1 MDNLRFSSAPTADSI
16 DASIA
21 QHFPDCEPV
30 AVIGYACHF
39 PESPDGET
47 FWKNLLEGRECS
59 RRFAREELL
68 AVGLEAATVDDPHYV
83 NIGTVLE
90 NADCFDATLFGY
102 SRQEAESM
110 DPQQRLFLQAV
121 WHALEHAG
129 YAPGAVPHKTGVFA
143 SSRMS
148 TYPGR
153 EALNVTE
160 VAQVK
165 GLQSLMGNDKDYI
178 ATRAAYKL
186 NLHGPALSVQTACSS
201 SLVAVH
207 LACESLR
214 AGESDMAVAG
224 GVALSFPQQAG
235 YRYQPGM
242 IFSPDGHC
250 RPFDASAE
258 GTWAG
263 NGLGC
268 VVLRRLRD
276 ALLSGDPIISV
287 ILSSAV
293 NNDGNRKVGY
303 TAPSV
308 AGQQAVIEEALM
320 LAAIDDRQIGYIET
334 HGTGT
339 PLGDAIEIE
348 ALRNVY
354 APRPQEQ
361 RCALGSV
368 KSNMGHLDTAAGI
381 AGLLKT
387 VLAVS
392 RGQIPPMLHFHSPN
406 PALKIEESPFTIPV
420 SAQAWQDEIR
430 YAGVSSFGIGGTNC
444 HMIVASLPDAL
455 KTRLPNADGDR
466 ESTALLL
473 SAASDSALRQ
483 LATNYAGALAQN
495 ADANNLAF
503 TAMHARRLDLPFR
516 LAVPLNRETAAALS
530 AWATDKSGPPVYSGH
545 GASGKQTWLF
555 TGQGSHW
562 RTMGQAMYRH
572 STAFADT
579 LDRCFSACS
588 EMLTPSL
595 REAMFNPDSTQLDNM
610 AWAQPAIVAFE
621 IAMAAHW
628 RAEGLKPDFA
638 MGHSVGEFAAAV
650 VCGHYT
656 IEQVMPLVCRR
667 GALMQQ
673 CASGAMVAVF
683 ANEDT
688 LMPLARRFELDLAA
702 NNGTQHT
709 VFSGPEARLAEFC
722 AALSQHDIN
731 YRRLSVTGAAHS
743 ALLEPI
749 LDRFQE
755 ACAGLHA
762 EPGQIPLIST
772 LIADVIDESTLN
784 QADYWRRHMRQPVRF
799 IQSIQV
805 AHELGARIFLET
817 GPDAQLVACG
827 QREYRDNAYWI
838 ASARRSKEA
847 SDVLN
852 QALLQLY
859 AAGVALPWADLLA
872 GDGQRIAAPCYPF
885 DTERYWKDRA
895 SRANEPADAALSA
908 GLAVAS
914 RAATALDLPRLE
926 ALKQCATRL
935 HAIYVDR
942 LVQRCTGDAIEHG
955 VDAITIMRR
964 GRLLPRY
971 QQLLQRL
978 LNNCVVD
985 GDYRCADGRY
995 TRARPIDHQ
1004 QRESLLT
1011 ELASYCEGFQAIPD
1025 TIARAG
1031 DRLYEMMSG
1040 AEEPVAIIFPQS
1052 ASDGVEVLYQE
1063 FSFGRYFNQIAAGV
1077 LRGILQTRQPRQPLR
1092 ILEVGGGTGGTTAWL
1107 LPELRGVPALE
1118 YHFTDISALF
1128 TRRAQQKFADY
1139 EFVHYNELD
1148 LEKEAQSQ
1156 GFQAQSYDLI
1166 VAANVIH
1173 ATRHIGHTLDNL
1185 RPLLKPGGRLLMR
1198 EITQPMRLFDFVFGP
1213 LVLPLQDIGAR
1224 EGELFL
1230 TTDQWQQQCRRAG
1243 FSKVEWLPQDG
1254 SPTAGMSEHIILAT
1268 LPGQAVCATSGSA
1281 PSDPVLGQ
1289 ALTDSA
1295 DYLADWSDCA
1305 GQPERFNARWQ
1316 EAWRRLS
1323 QRHGDDFPGEPPLV
1337 TAPEWLGDVRL
1348 SWQNN
1353 AFSRGQMRVEAR
1365 RPDGE
1370 WLPLSPAA
1378 PLPAPQTHYQWRWTP
1393 CNVASVDHPLTF
1405 SFSANTLA
1413 RGDKLAQ
1420 YGIIH
1425 DPQASLLLMV
1435 VEESEDTLALAEKV
1449 MEALTASTAGLIV
1462 VTHRAWRIEEN
1473 EALSAS
1479 HHALWALLR
1488 VAANEQ
1494 PERLIAAIDLAENTP
1509 GETLHRGLSAVS
1521 LSQRWLAARGNTLW
1535 LPSLA
1540 PNTGCAAELPA
1551 NVFAGDNRWHLVT
1564 GAFGG
1569 LGRLAVNWLREKGA
1583 RRIAL
1588 LAPRVDESWLRDIE
1602 GEQTRV
1608 CRCDVGDAGQLATV
1622 LDELAANGGI
1632 AGAIHAAGVLADAP
1646 LQELDHPPLAA
1657 VFAVKAQAATQLL
1670 QTLRNHGG
1678 RYLILYSSAAATL
1691 GASGQSAHALAC
1703 GYLDGLAQQFSTLD
1717 APKTLSVAWGAWGES
1732 GRAATPEMLAALASR
1747 GMGALS
1753 DAEGCWHLEQ
1763 AVMRGTPWRL
1773 AMRVFI
1779 DKMPP
1784 LQQALF
1790 NVGAAG
1796 KTATPVIPPAD
1807 DNAFNGSLSD
1817 ETAVM
1822 AWLKKRIAVQLRLND
1837 PASLLPNQDLL
1848 QLGMDSLLFL
1858 ELSSDIQHYLGVR
1871 INAERAW
1878 QDLSPHGL
1886 AQLICG
1892 KPEATP
1898 GASQPEVLRHD
1909 AGERY
1914 MPFPLTPIQHAYW
1927 LGRTHLIGYGGVA
1940 CHVLFEWDKR
1950 HDEFDLTVLEKAWNQ
1965 LIARHDMLRMVVDA
1979 DGQQR
1984 ILATTPEY
1992 RIARDDLRTLS
2003 PTEQRIALE
2012 KRRHELSYRV
2022 LPADQWP
2029 LFELAVSE
2037 IDDCHYRL
2045 HMNLDLLQF
2054 DVQSF
2059 KVMMDDLAQ
2068 AWRGETLAPL
2078 DITFRDY
2085 VMAEQARRQTP
2096 AWHDAWDYWQEKLP
2110 QLPLA
2115 PELPVVETAP
2125 ETPRFTTFKSTI
2137 GKKEWQAVKQRWQ
2150 QQGVTP
2156 SAALL
2161 TLFATALE
2169 RWSRTPAFT
2178 LNLTFFNRQPIHPQ
2192 INQLIGDFTSVTLVD
2207 FNFSTPVTLQEQM
2220 QQTQRRLWQNMAH
2233 SEMNGVEVIRELGR
2247 LRGSQR
2253 QPLMPIVFT
2262 SMLGMTLE
2270 GMTIDRAMSHL
2281 FGEPCYV
2288 FTQTPQVWL
2297 DHQVMESDDELMFS
2311 WYCMDN
2317 VLEPGAAEAMFNDYC
2332 AILQAVMTSPE
2343 SLKTS
2348 TSGIAGHIP
2357 RRRWPLSAQA
2367 DYDLRDIEQAT
2378 LEHPHIQQARAEI
2391 SDTGALTLDIVMA
2404 DVPPRLTAASD
2415 GHDLARLALPLPEQA
2430 QLDELEATWR
2440 WLEARAL
2447 QGIAATLNRH
2457 GLFTTPEIAHRFTGI
2472 AEALSAQASHQRLLR
2487 QWLQCLTER
2496 EWLIREGESWRC
2508 RIPLSEI
2515 PEPQQACPQSQWS
2528 QALAQY
2534 LDTCIA
2540 RHDDLFSG
2548 RCSPLELL
2556 FNESL
2561 RVTDALYRDNPA
2573 SACLNRYTAQIA
2585 ALCGAERILE
2595 VGAGT
2600 AATAAPVL
2608 EATRNTRQSY
2618 HFTDVSAQFL
2628 NDARGRFHDQSC
2640 VTYALFDINQPLDF
2654 SAHPEAGYDLII
2666 AVNVLHDA
2674 SHVVQTLRRLKLL
2687 LNAGGRLLI
2696 VEATE
2701 RNSVF
2706 QLASV
2711 GFIEGLSGYRDFR
2724 RRDEKPMLTLSAWQE
2739 VLVQAG
2745 FANELAWPAQE
2756 SSPLRQH
2763 LLVARSP
2770 GVNRPDKEAVRR
2782 DLQQRFGSGL
2792 PVLQIRQRETLFA
2805 PLHAPSDALVE
2816 PAEPMPAAGGNPALE
2831 KQVAELWQSLLSRP
2845 VARHHDF
2852 FESGG
2857 DSLMATRMVAQ
2868 LNQRGIARANLQDLF
2883 THSTLSDF
2891 CAHLQACS
2899 AGEDNPIPI
2908 CQGDGDETLFVFHA
2922 SDGDVS
2928 AWLPLAST
2936 LNMRVFGLQAKSPQ
2950 RFATL
2955 DQMID
2960 EYVECIRRQQPH
2972 GPYVLAGWSYGAFL
2986 AAGAAQRLYARGEP
3000 VRIALIDPVCRQ
3012 DFCCQNRTALLR
3024 LLAAGQTPLALA
3036 EHFDQQAPDSQLA
3049 DFISLAKTAGMVS
3062 PNLTQQAAEAWLDNI
3077 AHLLRLLVEHTPGES
3092 VPIPCLMVYAAGRP
3106 ARWTPA
3112 ETEWQDWINNADDYV
3127 IEASHWQIM
3136 LELPHV
3142 QACAR
3147 HIKRWLG
3154 ATSTQPENTL

>member
-21 QHFPDCEPV
+21 QHYPDCEPV

-47 FWKNLLEGRECS
+47 FWQNLLEGRECS
-59 RRFAREELL
+59 RRFTREELL
-68 AVGLEAATVDDPHYV
+68 AVGLDAAIIDDPHYV
-83 NIGTVLE
+83 NIGTVLD

-320 LAAIDDRQIGYIET
+320 LAAIDDRQVGYIET

-354 APRPQEQ
+354 APRPQDQ

-392 RGQIPPMLHFHSPN
+392 RGQIPPLLNFHTPN
-406 PALKIEESPFTIPV
+406 PALKLEESPFTIPV
-420 SAQAWQDEIR
+420 SAQAWQDEMR

-455 KTRLPNADGDR
+455 NARLPNTDSGR
-466 ESTALLL
+466 KSTALLL
-473 SAASDSALRQ
+473 SAASDSALRR
-483 LATNYAGALAQN
+483 LATDYAGALREN
-495 ADANNLAF
+495 ADASSLAF
-503 TAMHARRLDLPFR
+503 TALHARRLDLPFR
-516 LAVPLNRETAAALS
+516 LAAPLNRETAEVLS
-530 AWATDKSGPPVYSGH
+530 AWAGEKSGALVYSGH
-545 GASGKQTWLF
+545 GASGKQVWLF

-562 RTMGQAMYRH
+562 RTMGQTMYQH

-595 REAMFNPDSTQLDNM
+595 REAMFNPDSAQLDNM

-638 MGHSVGEFAAAV
+638 IGHSVGEFAAAV

-683 ANEDT
+683 ADEDT
-688 LMPLARRFELDLAA
+688 LMPLARQFELDLAA

-709 VFSGPEARLAEFC
+709 VFSGPEARLAVFC
-722 AALSQHDIN
+722 ATLSQHDIN

-749 LDRFQE
+749 LDRFQD

-762 EPGQIPLIST
+762 EPGQIPIIST
-772 LIADVIDESTLN
+772 LTADVIDESTLN

-805 AHELGARIFLET
+805 AHQIGARVFLEM

-838 ASARRSKEA
+838 ASARRNKEA

-885 DTERYWKDRA
+885 DTERYWKERVSPA
-895 SRANEPADAALSA
+895 CEPADAALSA
-908 GLAVAS
+908 GLEVAS

-935 HAIYVDR
+935 HAIYVDQ
-942 LVQRCTGDAIEHG
+942 LVQRCTGDAIENG
-955 VDAITIMRR
+955 VDAMTIMRR

-985 GDYRCADGRY
+985 GDYRCTDGRY
-995 TRARPIDHQ
+995 VRARPIEHQ

-1011 ELASYCEGFQAIPD
+1011 ELAGYCEGFQAIPD

-1040 AEEPVAIIFPQS
+1040 AEELVAIIFPQS

-1077 LRGILQTRQPRQPLR
+1077 LRGIVQTRQPRQPLR

-1107 LPELRGVPALE
+1107 LPELNGVPALE

-1139 EFVHYNELD
+1139 DFVKYSELD

-1173 ATRHIGHTLDNL
+1173 ATRHIGRTLDNL

-1213 LVLPLQDIGAR
+1213 LVLPLQDLDAR

-1230 TTDQWQQQCRRAG
+1230 TTAQWQQQCRHAG
-1243 FSKVEWLPQDG
+1243 FSKVAWLPQDG

-1268 LPGQAVCATSGSA
+1268 LPGQAVSAVTFTA
-1281 PSDPVLGQ
+1281 PSEPVLGQ
-1289 ALTDSA
+1289 ALTDNG

-1316 EAWRRLS
+1316 EAWRLLS
-1323 QRHGDDFPGEPPLV
+1323 QRHGDALPVEPPPV
-1337 TAPEWLGDVRL
+1337 AAPEWLGKVRL
-1348 SWQNN
+1348 SWQNE

-1365 RPDGE
+1365 HPAGE

-1393 CNVASVDHPLTF
+1393 LNVASIDHPLTF
-1405 SFSANTLA
+1405 SFSAGTLA
-1413 RGDKLAQ
+1413 RSDELAQ

-1425 DPQASLLLMV
+1425 DPHASSRLMI

-1449 MEALTASTAGLIV
+1449 IAALTASAAGLIV
-1462 VTHRAWRIEEN
+1462 VTRRAWRVEEN

-1494 PERLIAAIDLAENTP
+1494 PERLLAAIDLAENTP
-1509 GETLHRGLSAVS
+1509 WETLHQGLSAVS
-1521 LSQRWLAARGNTLW
+1521 LSQRWLAARGDTLW

-1551 NVFAGDNRWHLVT
+1551 NVFTGDSRWHLVT

-1588 LAPRVDESWLRDIE
+1588 LAP
-1602 GEQTRV
+1602 
-1608 CRCDVGDAGQLATV
+1608 LA
-1622 LDELAANGGI
+1622 
-1632 AGAIHAAGVLADAP
+1632 
-1646 LQELDHPPLAA
+1646 
-1657 VFAVKAQAATQLL
+1657 
-1670 QTLRNHGG
+1670 
-1678 RYLILYSSAAATL
+1678 
-1691 GASGQSAHALAC
+1691 
-1703 GYLDGLAQQFSTLD
+1703 
-1717 APKTLSVAWGAWGES
+1717 
-1732 GRAATPEMLAALASR
+1732 
-1747 GMGALS
+1747 
-1753 DAEGCWHLEQ
+1753 
-1763 AVMRGTPWRL
+1763 
-1773 AMRVFI
+1773 
-1779 DKMPP
+1779 
-1784 LQQALF
+1784 
-1790 NVGAAG
+1790 
-1796 KTATPVIPPAD
+1796 
-1807 DNAFNGSLSD
+1807 
-1817 ETAVM
+1817 
-1822 AWLKKRIAVQLRLND
+1822 
-1837 PASLLPNQDLL
+1837 
-1848 QLGMDSLLFL
+1848 
-1858 ELSSDIQHYLGVR
+1858 
-1871 INAERAW
+1871 
-1878 QDLSPHGL
+1878 
-1886 AQLICG
+1886 
-1892 KPEATP
+1892 
-1898 GASQPEVLRHD
+1898 
-1909 AGERY
+1909 
-1914 MPFPLTPIQHAYW
+1914 
-1927 LGRTHLIGYGGVA
+1927 
-1940 CHVLFEWDKR
+1940 
-1950 HDEFDLTVLEKAWNQ
+1950 
-1965 LIARHDMLRMVVDA
+1965 
-1979 DGQQR
+1979 
-1984 ILATTPEY
+1984 
-1992 RIARDDLRTLS
+1992 
-2003 PTEQRIALE
+2003 
-2012 KRRHELSYRV
+2012 
-2022 LPADQWP
+2022 
-2029 LFELAVSE
+2029 
-2037 IDDCHYRL
+2037 
-2045 HMNLDLLQF
+2045 
-2054 DVQSF
+2054 
-2059 KVMMDDLAQ
+2059 
-2068 AWRGETLAPL
+2068 
-2078 DITFRDY
+2078 ITFRDY
-2085 VMAEQARRQTP
+2085 VMAEQARRQTS

-2115 PELPVVETAP
+2115 PELPVVETPP
-2125 ETPRFTTFKSTI
+2125 ETPHFTTFKSTI
-2137 GKKEWQAVKQRWQ
+2137 GKTEWQAVKQRWQ

-2161 TLFATALE
+2161 TLFAATLE
-2169 RWSRTPAFT
+2169 RWSRTTTFT

-2207 FNFSTPVTLQEQM
+2207 FNFSAPVTLQEQM
-2220 QQTQRRLWQNMAH
+2220 QQTQQRLWQNMAH

-2253 QPLMPIVFT
+2253 QPLMPVVFT

-2270 GMTIDRAMSHL
+2270 GMTIDQAMSHL

-2297 DHQVMESDDELMFS
+2297 DHQVMESDGELMFS

-2332 AILQAVMTSPE
+2332 AILQAVIAAPE
-2343 SLKTS
+2343 SLKTLA
-2348 TSGIAGHIP
+2348 SGIAGHIP
-2357 RRRWPLSAQA
+2357 RRRWPLNAQA

-2378 LEHPHIQQARAEI
+2378 LEYPGIRQARAEI
-2391 SDTGALTLDIVMA
+2391 TEQGALTLDIVMA
-2404 DVPPRLTAASD
+2404 DDPSPSAAMPDEHELTQ
-2415 GHDLARLALPLPEQA
+2415 LALPLPEQA

-2457 GLFTTPEIAHRFTGI
+2457 GLFTTPEIAHRFSAI
-2472 AEALSAQASHQRLLR
+2472 VQALSAQASHQRLLR

-2515 PEPQQACPQSQWS
+2515 PEPQEACPQSQWS

-2534 LDTCIA
+2534 LETCIA
-2540 RHDDLFSG
+2540 RHDALFSG
-2548 RCSPLELL
+2548 QCSPLELL
-2556 FNESL
+2556 FNEQH

-2585 ALCGAERILE
+2585 ALCSAERILE

-2600 AATAAPVL
+2600 AATTAPVL
-2608 EATRNTRQSY
+2608 KATRNTRQSY

-2628 NDARGRFHDQSC
+2628 NDARARFHDESQVS
-2640 VTYALFDINQPLDF
+2640 YALFDINQPLDF
-2654 SAHPEAGYDLII
+2654 TAHPEAGYDLIV

-2687 LNAGGRLLI
+2687 LKAGGRLLI

-2724 RRDEKPMLTLSAWQE
+2724 RRDEKPMLTRSAWQE

-2770 GVNRPDKEAVRR
+2770 GVNRPDKKAVSRY
-2782 DLQQRFGSGL
+2782 LQQRFGTGL
-2792 PVLQIRQRETLFA
+2792 PILQIRQREALFT
-2805 PLHAPSDALVE
+2805 PLHAPSDAPTE
-2816 PAEPMPAAGGNPALE
+2816 PAKPTPVAGGNPALE

-2852 FESGG
+2852 FELGG

-2868 LNQRGIARANLQDLF
+2868 LNRRGIARANLQDLF
-2883 THSTLSDF
+2883 SHSTLSDF
-2891 CAHLQACS
+2891 CAHLQAATS
-2899 AGEDNPIPI
+2899 GEDNPIPL
-2908 CQGDGDETLFVFHA
+2908 CQGDGEETLFVFHA
-2922 SDGDVS
+2922 SDGDIS
-2928 AWLPLAST
+2928 AWLPLASA
-2936 LNMRVFGLQAKSPQ
+2936 LNRRVFGLQAKSPQ

-2960 EYVECIRRQQPH
+2960 EYVGCIRRQQPH

-2986 AAGAAQRLYARGEP
+2986 AAGAAQRLYAKGEQ
-3000 VRIALIDPVCRQ
+3000 VRMVLIDPVCRQ
-3012 DFCCQNRTALLR
+3012 DFCCENRAALLR
-3024 LLAAGQTPLALA
+3024 LLAEGQTPLALP
-3036 EHFDQQAPDSQLA
+3036 EHFDQQTPDSQLA

-3062 PNLTQQAAEAWLDNI
+3062 QNLTLQAAETWLDNI
-3077 AHLLRLLVEHTPGES
+3077 AHLLRLLTEHTPGES
-3092 VPIPCLMVYAAGRP
+3092 VPVPCLMVYAAGRP

-3112 ETEWQDWINNADDYV
+3112 ETEWQGWINNADDAV

-3136 LELPHV
+3136 MEAPHV
-3142 QACAR
+3142 QACAQ
-3147 HIKRWLG
+3147 HITRWLC

>member
-16 DASIA
+16 DASIV
-21 QHFPDCEPV
+21 QHYPDCEPV

-47 FWKNLLEGRECS
+47 FWQNLLEGRECS
-59 RRFAREELL
+59 RRFTREELL
-68 AVGLEAATVDDPHYV
+68 AVGLDVAIIDDPHYV
-83 NIGTVLE
+83 NIGTVLD

-320 LAAIDDRQIGYIET
+320 LAAIDDRQVGYIET

-354 APRPQEQ
+354 APRPQDR

-392 RGQIPPMLHFHSPN
+392 RGQIPPLLNFHTPN
-406 PALKIEESPFTIPV
+406 PALKLEESPFTVPV
-420 SAQAWQDEIR
+420 SAQAWQDEMR

-455 KTRLPNADGDR
+455 NARLPNTDGGR
-466 ESTALLL
+466 KSTALLL
-473 SAASDSALRQ
+473 SAASDSALRR
-483 LATNYAGALAQN
+483 LATDYAGALRKN
-495 ADANNLAF
+495 ADASDLAF
-503 TAMHARRLDLPFR
+503 TALHARRLDLPFR
-516 LAVPLNRETAAALS
+516 LAVPLNRETADALS
-530 AWATDKSGPPVYSGH
+530 TWASEKSGAQVYSGH
-545 GASGKQTWLF
+545 GASGKQVWLF

-562 RTMGQAMYRH
+562 RTMGQTMYQH

-588 EMLTPSL
+588 EMLMPSL
-595 REAMFNPDSTQLDNM
+595 REAMFNPDSAQLDNM

-638 MGHSVGEFAAAV
+638 IGHSVGEFAAAV

-683 ANEDT
+683 ADEDT
-688 LMPLARRFELDLAA
+688 LM
-702 NNGTQHT
+702 
-709 VFSGPEARLAEFC
+709 
-722 AALSQHDIN
+722 
-731 YRRLSVTGAAHS
+731 
-743 ALLEPI
+743 
-749 LDRFQE
+749 
-755 ACAGLHA
+755 
-762 EPGQIPLIST
+762 
-772 LIADVIDESTLN
+772 
-784 QADYWRRHMRQPVRF
+784 
-799 IQSIQV
+799 
-805 AHELGARIFLET
+805 
-817 GPDAQLVACG
+817 
-827 QREYRDNAYWI
+827 
-838 ASARRSKEA
+838 
-847 SDVLN
+847 
-852 QALLQLY
+852 
-859 AAGVALPWADLLA
+859 
-872 GDGQRIAAPCYPF
+872 
-885 DTERYWKDRA
+885 
-895 SRANEPADAALSA
+895 
-908 GLAVAS
+908 
-914 RAATALDLPRLE
+914 
-926 ALKQCATRL
+926 
-935 HAIYVDR
+935 
-942 LVQRCTGDAIEHG
+942 
-955 VDAITIMRR
+955 
-964 GRLLPRY
+964 
-971 QQLLQRL
+971 
-978 LNNCVVD
+978 
-985 GDYRCADGRY
+985 
-995 TRARPIDHQ
+995 
-1004 QRESLLT
+1004 
-1011 ELASYCEGFQAIPD
+1011 
-1025 TIARAG
+1025 
-1031 DRLYEMMSG
+1031 
-1040 AEEPVAIIFPQS
+1040 QS

-1077 LRGILQTRQPRQPLR
+1077 LRGIVQTRQPRQPLR

-1107 LPELRGVPALE
+1107 LPELNGVPALE

-1139 EFVHYNELD
+1139 DFVKYSELD

-1173 ATRHIGHTLDNL
+1173 ATRHIGRTLDNL

-1213 LVLPLQDIGAR
+1213 LVLPLQDLDAR

-1230 TTDQWQQQCRRAG
+1230 TTAQWQQQCRHAG
-1243 FSKVEWLPQDG
+1243 FSKVAWLPQDG

-1268 LPGQAVCATSGSA
+1268 LPGQAVSAVTFTA
-1281 PSDPVLGQ
+1281 PSEPVLGQ
-1289 ALTDSA
+1289 ALTDNG

-1316 EAWRRLS
+1316 EAWRLLS
-1323 QRHGDDFPGEPPLV
+1323 QRHGDALPVEPPPV
-1337 TAPEWLGDVRL
+1337 AAPEWLGKVRL
-1348 SWQNN
+1348 SWQNE

-1365 RPDGE
+1365 HPAGE
-1370 WLPLSPAA
+1370 WLPLSPAE

-1393 CNVASVDHPLTF
+1393 LNVASIDHPLTF
-1405 SFSANTLA
+1405 SFSAGTLA
-1413 RGDKLAQ
+1413 RSDELAQ

-1425 DPQASLLLMV
+1425 DPHASSRLMI

-1449 MEALTASTAGLIV
+1449 IAALTASAAGLIV
-1462 VTHRAWRIEEN
+1462 VTRRAWRVEEN

-1494 PERLIAAIDLAENTP
+1494 PERLLAAIDLAENTP
-1509 GETLHRGLSAVS
+1509 WETLHQGLSAVS
-1521 LSQRWLAARGNTLW
+1521 LSQRWLAARGDTLW
-1535 LPSLA
+1535 LPSLS

-1551 NVFAGDNRWHLVT
+1551 NVFTGDSRWHLVT

-1588 LAPRVDESWLRDIE
+1588 LAPRVDESWLRDVE
-1602 GEQTRV
+1602 GGQTRV

-1622 LDELAANGGI
+1622 LDDLAANGGI

-1646 LQELDHPPLAA
+1646 LQELDDHQLAA
-1657 VFAVKAQAATQLL
+1657 VFAVKAQAASQLL
-1670 QTLRNHGG
+1670 QTLRNHDG

-1691 GASGQSAHALAC
+1691 GAPGQSAHALAC

-1732 GRAATPEMLAALASR
+1732 GRAATPEMLATLASR

-1763 AVMRGTPWRL
+1763 AVMRGAPWRL
-1773 AMRVFI
+1773 AMRVFT

-1790 NVGAAG
+1790 NISATEKA
-1796 KTATPVIPPAD
+1796 ATPVIPPAD

-1822 AWLKKRIAVQLRLND
+1822 AWLKKRIAVQLRLSD
-1837 PASLLPNQDLL
+1837 PASLHPNQDLL

-1886 AQLICG
+1886 TQLICS

-1898 GASQPEVLRHD
+1898 AASQPEVLRHD
-1909 AGERY
+1909 ADERY
-1914 MPFPLTPIQHAYW
+1914 APFPLTPIQHAYW

-1950 HDEFDLTVLEKAWNQ
+1950 HDEFDLAILEKAWNQ

-1992 RIARDDLRTLS
+1992 HIPRDDLRALS
-2003 PTEQRIALE
+2003 PEEQRIALE

-2029 LFELAVSE
+2029 LFELVVSE

-2068 AWRGETLAPL
+2068 VWRGETLAPL
-2078 DITFRDY
+2078 AITFRDY
-2085 VMAEQARRQTP
+2085 VMAEQARRQTS

-2115 PELPVVETAP
+2115 PELPVVETPP
-2125 ETPRFTTFKSTI
+2125 ETPHFTTFKSTI
-2137 GKKEWQAVKQRWQ
+2137 GKTEWQAVKQRWQ

-2161 TLFATALE
+2161 TLFAATLE
-2169 RWSRTPAFT
+2169 RWSRTTTFT

-2207 FNFSTPVTLQEQM
+2207 FNFSAPVTLQEQM
-2220 QQTQRRLWQNMAH
+2220 QQTQQRLWQNMAH

-2253 QPLMPIVFT
+2253 QPLMPVVFT

-2270 GMTIDRAMSHL
+2270 GMTIDQAMSHL

-2297 DHQVMESDDELMFS
+2297 DHQVMESDGELMFS

-2332 AILQAVMTSPE
+2332 AILQAVIAAPE
-2343 SLKTS
+2343 SLKTLA
-2348 TSGIAGHIP
+2348 SGIARHIP
-2357 RRRWPLSAQA
+2357 RRRWPLNAQA

-2378 LEHPHIQQARAEI
+2378 LEYPGIRQARAEI
-2391 SDTGALTLDIVMA
+2391 TEQGALTLDIVMA
-2404 DVPPRLTAASD
+2404 DDPSPSAAMPDEHELTQ
-2415 GHDLARLALPLPEQA
+2415 LALPLPEQA

-2457 GLFTTPEIAHRFTGI
+2457 GLFTTPEIAHRFSAI
-2472 AEALSAQASHQRLLR
+2472 VQALSAQASHQRLLR

-2515 PEPQQACPQSQWS
+2515 PEPQEACPQSQWS

-2534 LDTCIA
+2534 LETCIA
-2540 RHDDLFSG
+2540 RHDALFSG
-2548 RCSPLELL
+2548 QCSPLELL
-2556 FNESL
+2556 FNEQH

-2585 ALCGAERILE
+2585 ALCSAERILE

-2600 AATAAPVL
+2600 AATTAPVL
-2608 EATRNTRQSY
+2608 KATRNTRQSY

-2628 NDARGRFHDQSC
+2628 NDARARFHDESQVS
-2640 VTYALFDINQPLDF
+2640 YALFDINQPLDF
-2654 SAHPEAGYDLII
+2654 TAHPEAGYDLIV

-2687 LNAGGRLLI
+2687 LKAGGRLLI

-2724 RRDEKPMLTLSAWQE
+2724 RRDEKPMLTRSAWQE

-2770 GVNRPDKEAVRR
+2770 GVNRPDKKAVSRY
-2782 DLQQRFGSGL
+2782 LQQRFGTGL
-2792 PVLQIRQRETLFA
+2792 PILQIRQREALFT
-2805 PLHAPSDALVE
+2805 PLHAPSDAPTE
-2816 PAEPMPAAGGNPALE
+2816 PAKPTPVAGGNPALE

-2852 FESGG
+2852 FELGG

-2868 LNQRGIARANLQDLF
+2868 LNRRGIARANLQDLF
-2883 THSTLSDF
+2883 SHSTLSDF
-2891 CAHLQACS
+2891 CAHLQAATS
-2899 AGEDNPIPI
+2899 GEDNPIPL
-2908 CQGDGDETLFVFHA
+2908 CQGDGEETLFVFHA
-2922 SDGDVS
+2922 SDGDIS
-2928 AWLPLAST
+2928 AWLPLASA
-2936 LNMRVFGLQAKSPQ
+2936 LNRRVFGLQAKSPQ

-2960 EYVECIRRQQPH
+2960 EYVGCIRRQQPH

-2986 AAGAAQRLYARGEP
+2986 AAGAAQRLYAKGKQ
-3000 VRIALIDPVCRQ
+3000 VRMVLIDPVCRQ
-3012 DFCCQNRTALLR
+3012 DFCCANRAALLR
-3024 LLAAGQTPLALA
+3024 LLAEGQTPLALP
-3036 EHFDQQAPDSQLA
+3036 EHFDQQTPDSQLA

-3062 PNLTQQAAEAWLDNI
+3062 QNLTLQAAETWLDNI
-3077 AHLLRLLVEHTPGES
+3077 AHLLRLLTEHTPGES
-3092 VPIPCLMVYAAGRP
+3092 VPVPCLMVYAAGRP
-3106 ARWTPA
+3106 AHWTPA
-3112 ETEWQDWINNADDYV
+3112 ETEWQGWINNADDAV

-3136 LELPHV
+3136 MEAPHV
-3142 QACAR
+3142 QACAQ
-3147 HIKRWLG
+3147 HITRWLC